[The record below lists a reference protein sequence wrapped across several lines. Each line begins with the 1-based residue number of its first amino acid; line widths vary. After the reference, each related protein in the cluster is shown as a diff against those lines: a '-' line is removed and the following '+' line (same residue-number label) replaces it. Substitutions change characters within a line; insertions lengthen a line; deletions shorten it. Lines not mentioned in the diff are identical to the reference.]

1 MQIEGKQFSLK
12 RLVKVAAV
20 TAGGPG
26 FAFSVLFGLATA
38 GSAQD
43 QAKPKDLPNAPGKDV
58 VVRTCNSC
66 HAATVVLEHGQTRE
80 QWEETITKMIGM
92 GAQGSD
98 EDFNAIV
105 DYLTKN
111 VPPATAAKPDAAQA
125 SPAPS
130 AAASAAPTAAV
141 ASGKA
146 IFTEKC
152 AACHNADSSDQKV
165 GPGLKGLYA
174 RGTFSSDNTK
184 FTDESLTKFIQD
196 GKGMMPP
203 FKGSLD
209 AAKLQDLIAYLK
221 TL

>member
-1 MQIEGKQFSLK
+1 MQIEGKLFSLK
-12 RLVKVAAV
+12 RLVNAAAV
-20 TAGGPG
+20 ATGSAG
-26 FAFSVLFGLATA
+26 FAFIVLFGLAQA
-38 GSAQD
+38 GSAQ
-43 QAKPKDLPNAPGKDV
+43 QAKPTELPNGPGKDV
-58 VVRTCNSC
+58 VMRTCNAC
-66 HAATVVLEHGQTRE
+66 HAATIVLEHGQTRE
-80 QWEETITKMIGM
+80 QWDETITKMIGM

-98 EDFNAIV
+98 EDFNTIV

-111 VPPATAAKPDAAQA
+111 VPPAAAAKPDAAQT

-130 AAASAAPTAAV
+130 SPTSAAPTTAL

-152 AACHNADSSDQKV
+152 AACHNADSNEKKV

-209 AAKLQDLIAYLK
+209 VAKLQDLIAYLK